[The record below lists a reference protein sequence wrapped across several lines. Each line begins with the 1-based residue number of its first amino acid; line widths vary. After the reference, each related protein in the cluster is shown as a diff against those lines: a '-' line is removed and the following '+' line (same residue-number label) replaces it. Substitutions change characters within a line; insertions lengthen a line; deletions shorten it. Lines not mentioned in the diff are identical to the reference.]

1 MHPMRSYALL
11 PAVALLFLAACGGG
25 GSDAPAA
32 VAPSITRQPVATTVT
47 APSAASFSVA
57 ATGTGPLSYQWRR
70 NGVDVAGATSAAY
83 QTSATTVAD
92 NGASYSVVV
101 SNAAGTV
108 ASSAAVLSVSAP
120 VPGAL
125 TNESLVHDAISRTYL
140 KYTPSAMPTSAVPL
154 VIVLHGG
161 TEDGATAA
169 SAARPTSAWRDIA
182 DLEKFVVLY
191 PDGISNNWRDCR
203 SDASLGAAAND
214 VGFVDALITRLA
226 AERAIDLTRV
236 YVTGASNGGM
246 MAYRLAQE
254 LPNRIAGI
262 GAVVAN
268 LPVDPQSSCRAAS
281 VPVSVVIMNGTAD
294 TIMPFAGGTVGFN
307 ANSGTVRSA
316 VDTRNFWATLNGCAA
331 SPTDEALPD
340 VDPTDTITIV
350 KQTYAGCR
358 DNKQVVFFRVD
369 GGGHNMPS
377 RRYLTTGRQGR
388 DIEAADE
395 IWRILRNSRR

>member
-1 MHPMRSYALL
+1 MRNHAVFPIFALFL
-11 PAVALLFLAACGGG
+11 LAACGGG
-25 GSDAPAA
+25 SGSDAPAPVAPTITSQPAA
-32 VAPSITRQPVATTVT
+32 VAVT

-70 NGVDVAGATSAAY
+70 NGVDLAGATSAAY

-92 NGASYSVVV
+92 NGASYTVVV
-101 SNAAGTV
+101 SNAAGTAV
-108 ASSAAVLSVSAP
+108 SAAAVLSVSSP

-125 TNESLVHDAISRTYL
+125 TNESLTHEAIQRTYL
-140 KYTPSAMPTSAVPL
+140 KYTPTAMPATAVPL

-161 TEDGATAA
+161 TEDGAIAA
-169 SAARPTSAWRDIA
+169 SAARPSSAWRDVA

-214 VGFVDALITRLA
+214 VGFIDALITRIA
-226 AERAIDLTRV
+226 SERAIDLTRV
-236 YVTGASNGGM
+236 YTTGASNGGM

-268 LPVDPQSSCRAAS
+268 LPVDPQNSCRAAGVS
-281 VPVSVVIMNGTAD
+281 MSVVIVNGTAD

-316 VDTRNFWATLNGCAA
+316 VETRNYWAGVNGCGAG
-331 SPTDEALPD
+331 PIDETLPD
-340 VDPTDTITIV
+340 TDPTDGITIV
-350 KQTYAGCR
+350 KQTYSACR
-358 DNKQVVFFRVD
+358 DNKQVVFYRVD
-369 GGGHNMPS
+369 GGGHTMPS
-377 RRYLTTGRQGR
+377 RRYLTTGRQAR
-388 DIEAADE
+388 DIETAVE
-395 IWRILRNSRR
+395 IWNVLKNARR